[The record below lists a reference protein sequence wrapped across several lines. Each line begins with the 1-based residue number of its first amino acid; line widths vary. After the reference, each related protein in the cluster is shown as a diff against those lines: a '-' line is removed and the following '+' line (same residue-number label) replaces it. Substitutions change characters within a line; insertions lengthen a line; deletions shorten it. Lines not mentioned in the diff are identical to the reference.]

1 MKKLVKFF
9 LIISFTLAS
18 WSSYACDFLNVPI
31 GTNMNNLN
39 DKYKG
44 LVEIDEEETDDT
56 VYKFIYRAKDL
67 CPEEE
72 LSNSYFACLCPKL
85 ETFRNE
91 N

>member
-39 DKYKG
+39 DRYKG

-72 LSNSYFACLCPKL
+72 LSNSYLLVFVQNLKQ
-85 ETFRNE
+85 EQT
-91 N
+91 